1 MQQQRGACEL
11 QQRNSDIPHTL
22 TMTTLAQLIFI
33 VTVTCENSHYSMVTD
48 NEIVDCPGV
57 ALGVADGMHVGILRA
72 GAIYTMAW

>member
-1 MQQQRGACEL
+1 
-11 QQRNSDIPHTL
+11 
-22 TMTTLAQLIFI
+22 MTTLAQLIST

-57 ALGVADGMHVGILRA
+57 VLGVADGMHVGILRA